1 MKLLIAVT
9 FGNYNMMTNMQ
20 WLLYIVNRLDGLLI
34 QAKHMLWRLWAGP
47 LNQAVLLYRYSL
59 YLSTER
65 LGQRALIGKVNMDR
79 ESPDYY
85 VETTQESLEDTKK

>member
-1 MKLLIAVT
+1 
-9 FGNYNMMTNMQ
+9 
-20 WLLYIVNRLDGLLI
+20 
-34 QAKHMLWRLWAGP
+34 MLWRLWVRP
-47 LNQAVLLYRYSL
+47 LNLVVYYKDSL
-59 YLSTER
+59 HSSTER

>member
-1 MKLLIAVT
+1 MIRPPTTKTTNILPHE
-9 FGNYNMMTNMQ
+9 NYQ
-20 WLLYIVNRLDGLLI
+20 LYGIVDGLLI